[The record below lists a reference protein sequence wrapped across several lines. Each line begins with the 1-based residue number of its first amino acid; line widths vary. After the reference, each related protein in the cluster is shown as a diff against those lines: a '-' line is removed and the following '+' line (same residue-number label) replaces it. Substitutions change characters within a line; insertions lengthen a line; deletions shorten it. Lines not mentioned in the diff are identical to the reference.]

1 MPSVH
6 VFVSVRNF
14 PPYREERCHVKFF
27 LGLVAQ
33 RLGKIFFALSDLI
46 ESQFDQ
52 LRFKMVYW

>member
-6 VFVSVRNF
+6 VFVSVHNF
-14 PPYREERCHVKFF
+14 PPCGEDRCHVKFF

-33 RLGKIFFALSDLI
+33 RLGKIFFALSDKI

-52 LRFKMVYW
+52 YMF

>member
-14 PPYREERCHVKFF
+14 LPYREERCHIKFF

-33 RLGKIFFALSDLI
+33 RLGKIFFALSDKI
-46 ESQFDQ
+46 ES
-52 LRFKMVYW
+52 